1 MSIVSMQPT
10 MNLLTS
16 LGDVLVY
23 EVCNDG
29 IQISEV
35 EYMLAGEIELLL
47 VVFLQRNLSQNH
59 LLRLHANTRY
69 VRTA

>member
-1 MSIVSMQPT
+1 MGIVSMQPT
-10 MNLLTS
+10 VNLLTS

-59 LLRLHANTRY
+59 LPRLHANTRY